1 MAEALRL
8 HDPACDDVAVWGCV
22 AAEIEAIAERV
33 AERSRNRR
41 LGPTVRAL
49 GLHTAGEL
57 ASCAAELRANIALL
71 EAYHG

>member
-22 AAEIEAIAERV
+22 AAEIEAI

-71 EAYHG
+71 EAHHG